1 MPLVQLEPDPP
12 AGQAPGRCQLHMDLL
27 TDGIF
32 EANPV
37 VVGIL
42 LGGVAL
48 ATLLALLRRMW
59 HR

>member
-1 MPLVQLEPDPP
+1 MN
-12 AGQAPGRCQLHMDLL
+12 LL
-27 TDGIF
+27 TDGVF

-48 ATLLALLRRMW
+48 ATLVALLRRTW